1 VSLLAAVGGLGQGVE
16 VKSAR
21 RWRRSVG
28 LVLLLGVVGACH
40 GAPTHDRHRPTP
52 PASELDASA
61 GQFRFDEGTR
71 NVRTGITNNSSKPI
85 TVTTAR
91 ISWDGFK
98 WSVAKLP
105 KEPVLPNQTAA
116 FISHFGRANCTT
128 TPSRPRI
135 HAVVN
140 GVRRDLPLHVDQ
152 PGLFERLRTSV
163 CAAQRLTDAASLTLS
178 IGRSVL
184 RDNGVPFYAGTVT
197 VRRHQVPG
205 EPVTVVDLG
214 GSILFNVLPREGRR
228 LRPVRLPP
236 DTKTVNIPI
245 RVGPTQECSPHSRGN
260 TSQPF
265 LFSVY
270 TRTGGDPVH
279 RNIEVP
285 DKTTQLRLLR
295 LLDRYCAQLES
306 H

>member
-1 VSLLAAVGGLGQGVE
+1 M
-16 VKSAR
+16 KSAR
-21 RWRRSVG
+21 RWRWSAG
-28 LVLLLGVVGACH
+28 LVLLLGVVGACDE
-40 GAPTHDRHRPTP
+40 APAGDHQKVKP
-52 PASELDASA
+52 PASELSASA

-98 WSVAKLP
+98 WSVAKLA

-116 FISHFGRANCTT
+116 FMSHFGRANCTT
-128 TPSRPRI
+128 TPSGPRLR
-135 HAVVN
+135 AVVN

-184 RDNGVPFYAGTVT
+184 HDQGVPFYAGTVA

-236 DTKTVNIPI
+236 GTQSLTIPI
-245 RVGPTQECSPHSRGN
+245 RVGPTQECSAHSRGN

-279 RNIEVP
+279 RNIKVP
-285 DKTTQLRLLR
+285 DKATQLRLLG
-295 LLDRYCAQLES
+295 LIDRYCAKLE
-306 H
+306 